1 MSTEIDEKDK
11 KIIEIL
17 MDHAE
22 YTTRQIAKKTLFP
35 ITTVHNRIRKLRKE
49 GIIRKY
55 TVKLDN
61 EKLGK
66 SFVAYILI
74 SVNLALL
81 KQKHKTQHGLA
92 DELKKFYFVERA
104 DIVTGGTD
112 IVAIVRVKDVEE
124 FDECL
129 LNKLQLVEG
138 IDKTQTLIV
147 VHSRK

>member
-1 MSTEIDEKDK
+1 MNREIDEKDM

-17 MDHAE
+17 KDHAE
-22 YTTRQIAKKTLFP
+22 FTTRQIAKKTLLP

-66 SFVAYILI
+66 SFVSYILV
-74 SVNLALL
+74 SVNLPIL
-81 KQKHKTQHGLA
+81 KQKHKTQRDLA
-92 DELKKFYFVERA
+92 QELKKFYFVERA

-112 IVAIVRVKDVEE
+112 IVVIVRVKDVNE
-124 FDECL
+124 FDDCL
-129 LNKLQLVEG
+129 LNKLQLIEG

-147 VHSRK
+147 IHSK